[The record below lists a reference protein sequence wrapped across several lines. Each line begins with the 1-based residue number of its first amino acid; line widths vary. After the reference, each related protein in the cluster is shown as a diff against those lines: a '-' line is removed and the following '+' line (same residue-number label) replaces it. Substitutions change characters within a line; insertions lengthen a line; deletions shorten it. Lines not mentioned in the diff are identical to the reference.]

1 LEVNS
6 ITRLWTVSEDWE
18 EGWEVRVL
26 RRVRVSTHLVS
37 LGISEEYFCDWEGVR
52 EGREER

>member
-1 LEVNS
+1 MNS

-37 LGISEEYFCDWEGVR
+37 LGISEEYFCDWEGGR